1 MTVPSKETGFFYMM
15 YMRSS
20 NNYYKCWIDGNPNC
34 EFYTSNEILDIA
46 KRLHNPEIIT
56 KLKES
61 FRDSSV
67 FVWMVDEGRIERA
80 RPDRSTSQV
89 TDMLRKALRPET
101 PLTTGINIDWRTT
114 L

>member
-1 MTVPSKETGFFYMM
+1 MTTPSKETGFFYMM
-15 YMRSS
+15 YMKSS
-20 NNYYKCWIDGNPNC
+20 NNYYKCWIDGSNNC
-34 EFYTSNEILDIA
+34 EFYTSDEILDIA
-46 KRLHNPEIIT
+46 RRLHNPEIVA

-67 FVWMVDEGRIERA
+67 FVWMVDEGRVERT

-89 TDMLRKALRPET
+89 TDMLRKALRPQT
-101 PLTTGINIDWRTT
+101 SLTTGINIDWHTT

>member
-1 MTVPSKETGFFYMM
+1 MITPSKETGFFYMM
-15 YMRSS
+15 YMKSS
-20 NNYYKCWIDGNPNC
+20 NNYYKCWIDGSDNC
-34 EFYTSNEILDIA
+34 EFYTSDEILDIA
-46 KRLHNPEIIT
+46 NRLHNPEIVA

-67 FVWMVDEGRIERA
+67 FVWMVDEGQIERA

-89 TDMLRKALRPET
+89 TDILRKTLRPQT
-101 PLTTGINIDWRTT
+101 PLTTGITIDWRTT